1 MTTQEIAAS
10 RTPGLLLLALTLAV
24 PGTLKAQHAEH
35 GPRIAPTFA
44 SMHEAPPALAAMPVT
59 GVRHR
64 RADHTRTG
72 ALVGG
77 IVGVVGGA
85 ITGVVVASELCSG
98 SENCNAR
105 EWVGIPALI
114 GIGSGLVLAGIG
126 ALIGSAVD

>member
-1 MTTQEIAAS
+1 MTTQEIAAPLA
-10 RTPGLLLLALTLAV
+10 RAFFLLALALHV
-24 PGTLKAQHAEH
+24 PGTLQAQHAER

-44 SMHEAPPALAAMPVT
+44 SVHEAPPALAAMPVMDA
-59 GVRHR
+59 RHR